1 MKTKFLRRVIGMKK
15 VMILFLIAIL
25 MAVTACSKSN
35 EAEDPK
41 KETTQDVSDESS
53 RYGGSLVV
61 ATKGCPPHL
70 DSDKSTLWTIT
81 ETMNHVY
88 EGLFEF
94 DKNQISTPFLAESY
108 ELVNDNKTYAVNLR
122 KGVLF
127 HNGKEMTT
135 ADVKASFNRWIKIN
149 AGGQMM
155 AEYLEKVDVTGPYA
169 ISFTFKKPYAP
180 FLNIL
185 ASEVAGQKFYIKTKE
200 MIDKY
205 GDKIILEHIG
215 TGVYMLSEFVPDQH
229 LKLKR
234 FDKYVPNQGKSSLFA
249 GKRIAYHDDITIK
262 YVQDPMVRVAGIQTG
277 EFQFAEEIP
286 QDQYSLFESN
296 PDIEIVDLDDDM
308 MGMLAIN
315 SGKAPFNDINARKAA
330 VTALDMEELGRI
342 TIGNEKFWSIKGGGS
357 MFPENS
363 VWYDPDSGKGIHNNQ
378 DIEKAKEYLGKSNY
392 DGTPIVIINTKEDM
406 VQSQA
411 AMGLKS
417 QLEKAGF
424 IVDIQLYDKATVFEK
439 LYEENPE
446 WDLNFSTWVEASP
459 DPQVF
464 GAWIGTNRW
473 TSNWDDSES
482 IKMDNIF
489 KRMMTETDFDK
500 RYKIV
505 KEWNKEVWNKVPI
518 IKTFNYSR
526 VHLISS
532 KLKGYNN
539 YCKQIYW
546 NTWIEK

>member
-1 MKTKFLRRVIGMKK
+1 MKK
-15 VMILFLIAIL
+15 VILLFLIAIL
-25 MAVTACSKSN
+25 MVTTSCSEN
-35 EAEDPK
+35 
-41 KETTQDVSDESS
+41 ETTEGKKNKATPDISDESS

-61 ATKGCPPHL
+61 ATKGSPPHL
-70 DSDKSTLWTIT
+70 DSDKSTSWTIT

-94 DKNQISTPFLAESY
+94 DKNQKSTPFLAESY
-108 ELVNDNKTYAVNLR
+108 VLTNDNKTYAVKLR

-135 ADVKASFNRWIKIN
+135 ADVEASFNRWIKNN

-155 AEYLEKVDVTGPYA
+155 AGYLENVNVTGPYE
-169 ISFTFKKPYAP
+169 ISFTFKNPYAP

-185 ASEVAGQKFYIKTKE
+185 ASEVSGQKFYIKTKE
-200 MIDKY
+200 TIDKY
-205 GDKIILEHIG
+205 GDKIIQEHIG
-215 TGVYMLSEFVPDQH
+215 TGVYVLSEFIPDRH

-262 YVQDPMVRVAGIQTG
+262 YIQDSMVRVAGMQTG

-286 QDQYSLFESN
+286 QDQHSLFESN
-296 PDIEIVDLDDDM
+296 PNIEIVDLKNDM

-315 SGKAPFNDINARKAA
+315 LGKAPFNDINTRKAA
-330 VTALDMEELGRI
+330 INALDMEELGRI
-342 TIGNEKFWSIKGGGS
+342 TIGNEKFWSIEGGGS
-357 MFPENS
+357 MFPKNS

-378 DIEKAKEYLGKSNY
+378 DIEKAKEYLAKSNY

-439 LYEENPE
+439 LYEKNPK

-473 TSNWDDSES
+473 ISNWDDSES
-482 IKMDNIF
+482 IKMDDIF

-500 RYKIV
+500 RYQIV
-505 KEWNKEVWNKVPI
+505 QEWNKKVWNTVPI

-532 KLKGYNN
+532 NLKGYQN

-546 NTWIEK
+546 NTWIEE

>member
-1 MKTKFLRRVIGMKK
+1 MKK
-15 VMILFLIAIL
+15 VMILFLIAVL
-25 MAVTACSKSN
+25 MVTTACSKSN

-41 KETTQDVSDESS
+41 NKATQDVSDESS

-135 ADVKASFNRWIKIN
+135 ADVEASFNRWIKIN

-155 AEYLEKVDVTGPYA
+155 EEYLEKVDVTGSYA

-296 PDIEIVDLDDDM
+296 PNIEIVDLDDDM

-330 VTALDMEELGRI
+330 ITALDMEELGRI

-357 MFPENS
+357 MFPKNS

-424 IVDIQLYDKATVFEK
+424 VVDIQLYDKATVFEK
-439 LYEENPE
+439 LYEKNPK

-473 TSNWDDSES
+473 ISNWDDSES

-489 KRMMTETDFDK
+489 QRMMTETDFDK